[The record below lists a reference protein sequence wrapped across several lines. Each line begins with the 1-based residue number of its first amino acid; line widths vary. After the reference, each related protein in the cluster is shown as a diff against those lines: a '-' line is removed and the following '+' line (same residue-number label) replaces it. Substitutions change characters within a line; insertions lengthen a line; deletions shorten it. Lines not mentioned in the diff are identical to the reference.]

1 MQNNIEIKKLATEKL
16 NNEPL
21 ETLFRFSEF
30 EHIKMLEFINEKI
43 RKTKLK
49 PLIIT
54 TIILSIITIIVMSI
68 AYLLL
73 SKHFCIILIS
83 IFMVLFLLDIYQ
95 FKKFKN

>member
-43 RKTKLK
+43 RKTKIK
-49 PLIIT
+49 T
-54 TIILSIITIIVMSI
+54 TDYYYNYIVHYYNYSNE
-68 AYLLL
+68 Y
-73 SKHFCIILIS
+73 C
-83 IFMVLFLLDIYQ
+83 LFAAI
-95 FKKFKN
+95 